1 MIFFGVKIHMWHEIL
16 YFNMHLYLIF
26 PTQSKFK
33 SINLLL
39 FIDTYN
45 FWFNLL
51 NAHTNLLFCNEK
63 LSWWKKFQMKSILRF
78 NNNAK
83 EFSKTCI
90 KTFWSSHK
98 VVLACKFVYTKKIYG
113 FSKCFT
119 IHINS
124 EAPDLFFFLQ
134 NFKLPFLSIISFYS
148 LIRWNHAW
156 NYCKNTKSK

>member
-1 MIFFGVKIHMWHEIL
+1 MIFFWVKIHMWHEIL

-26 PTQSKFK
+26 LTQSKFK

-51 NAHTNLLFCNEK
+51 NTHTNLLFCNEK

-78 NNNAK
+78 NNNTK
-83 EFSKTCI
+83 EFSKTCTFFFYI

-98 VVLACKFVYTKKIYG
+98 VVHACKFVYTKKIYG

-119 IHINS
+119 IYINS
-124 EAPDLFFFLQ
+124 KTPDLFFSFKILNFLFFQ
-134 NFKLPFLSIISFYS
+134 LYHSI
-148 LIRWNHAW
+148 A
-156 NYCKNTKSK
+156 